1 MLPAHLFLPMKLRL
15 RHVFSCLSVLLI
27 LLTLNACTT
36 AQSTERKKNA
46 ALRTQAKTEHAFYR
60 SLALWKK
67 NAYRN
72 KALLAQATPSNV
84 TIEIARAEQRGIVLV
99 NGAIAM
105 DFPVATGKSSHP
117 TPLGSFTILDMKK
130 DYSSNLYGKIYD
142 ATGNAT
148 ESDADTRTHTVPE
161 GSRFVGAQMP
171 YWMRLTNTG
180 VGMHVGYV
188 PGRPASHG
196 CIRLKRDDA
205 REIFS
210 LVRVGTPVLITEQAP
225 SLVVV
230 ETKKR

>member
-1 MLPAHLFLPMKLRL
+1 MNLRL
-15 RHVFSCLSVLLI
+15 RHVSSWLSILLV

-36 AQSTERKKNA
+36 VQTTEQKKNA
-46 ALRTQAKTEHAFYR
+46 AVRKQAKAEHEFYR

-72 KALLAQATPSNV
+72 KELLAQATPNNV
-84 TIEIARAEQRGIVLV
+84 SIEIARGEQRGIVLV

-117 TPLGSFTILDMKK
+117 TPLGRFTILDMKK
-130 DYSSNLYGKIYD
+130 DYSSNLYGRIYD
-142 ATGNAT
+142 ASGTAT
-148 ESDADTRTHTVPE
+148 VNDADTRTHTVPE
-161 GSRFVGAQMP
+161 GSSFVGAQMP

-210 LVRVGTPVLITEQAP
+210 MVRIGTPVLIAEQAP
-225 SLVVV
+225 SLMVV
-230 ETKKR
+230 EKKR

>member
-1 MLPAHLFLPMKLRL
+1 MNLRL
-15 RHVFSCLSVLLI
+15 RHVSSWLSILLV

-36 AQSTERKKNA
+36 VQTTEQKKNA
-46 ALRTQAKTEHAFYR
+46 AVRKQAKAEHEFYR

-72 KALLAQATPSNV
+72 KELLAQATPNNV
-84 TIEIARAEQRGIVLV
+84 SIEIARGEQRGIVLV

-130 DYSSNLYGKIYD
+130 DYSSNLYGRIYD
-142 ATGNAT
+142 AAGTAT
-148 ESDADTRTHTVPE
+148 VNDADTRTHTVPE
-161 GSRFVGAQMP
+161 GSSFVGAQMP

-210 LVRVGTPVLITEQAP
+210 MVRIGTPVLIAEQAP
-225 SLVVV
+225 SLMVV
-230 ETKKR
+230 EKKR